1 VWSGQFGKLQ
11 KVQKDPNELKRK
23 LQIHI
28 HKNTVLRIRDVY
40 PGSEFFPS
48 RIRIKEFKHR
58 IGIPDPDPDF
68 LPIPVPGSREGS
80 KRHRIPDPEH

>member
-1 VWSGQFGKLQ
+1 LGNCKKYRKIRMS
-11 KVQKDPNELKRK
+11 LKENFRFISIK
-23 LQIHI
+23 MP
-28 HKNTVLRIRDVY
+28 VLRIRDVY